1 MEIWSYL
8 LGLPNHLQLKPQQT
22 NFLADHIT
30 FTIASTQAL
39 APCPVCHASA
49 SRIHSHY
56 ERTLADLPWGEY
68 AVSWKLQV
76 RKFFCPNSD
85 CHRCIFTER
94 LPGVVLP
101 WARKTKR
108 LMEYLTALALA
119 LGGAAGARLSHRL
132 GLSTSRHTLLRL
144 VGRTPLPTMATPTVL
159 GVDDWAYRKG
169 RTYGTVLV
177 DLENRQAV
185 ALLSDREAG
194 TLAAWLK
201 THPGVEVISRDR
213 STAYRQGATQGAP
226 AAIQVADRFHLL
238 HNLAEVLQRVFDA
251 HLPVFKRV
259 EARADQG
266 SPMVLESIP
275 PPAPEPDDMQRA
287 QQTRAKRLQAYQQ
300 VQHLRAQGWKQTTIA
315 QHLGLGERTIRR
327 YLSSPSFPERRER
340 KDRGHSGLDPH
351 KAYVLKRWNDGC
363 RQGKV
368 LLQEMRERGFRSSYG
383 SLARYLRCL
392 KEAQGSN
399 PGTIQAQRFR
409 LTARSATWLVL
420 RRPEKR
426 IREEDEQLAWLRSQD
441 PALEEA
447 VGLAEDFARLVRG
460 GHPEELDDWLRRAVG
475 SSLTAFVRFVGGLRE
490 DYEAVKAGVTLP
502 WSNGQVE
509 GQVNR
514 LKTLK
519 RQMYGRAGIA
529 LLSKRF
535 LLAV

>member
-8 LGLPNHLQLKPQQT
+8 LGLPPHLQLKPQQT
-22 NFLADHIT
+22 NFLADRIT

-39 APCPVCHASA
+39 APCPICHASA
-49 SRIHSHY
+49 FRIHSHY

-68 AVSWKLQV
+68 VVSWKLQV
-76 RKFFCPNSD
+76 RKFFCPNCD
-85 CHRCIFTER
+85 CYRCIFTER

-119 LGGAAGARLSHRL
+119 LGGAAGARLSLRL
-132 GLSTSRHTLLRL
+132 GLSTSRPTLLRL
-144 VGRTPLPTMATPTVL
+144 VGRTPLPPMATPRVL

-177 DLENRQAV
+177 DLENRRAV
-185 ALLSDREAG
+185 ALLPDREAG

-226 AAIQVADRFHLL
+226 TAIQVADRFHLL
-238 HNLAEVLQRVFDA
+238 HNLAEVLQRVFDV
-251 HLPVFKRV
+251 HLQVFKRV

-266 SPMVLESIP
+266 SPMALESIP
-275 PPAPEPDDMQRA
+275 PPAPEPDDVQRA
-287 QQTRAKRLQAYQQ
+287 QQIRARRLQAYQQ

-340 KDRGHSGLDPH
+340 QDRGHSRLDPH

-368 LLQEMRERGFRSSYG
+368 LLQELRERGFRSSYG

-426 IREEDEQLAWLRSQD
+426 IREEEEQLAWLRSQD

-447 VGLAEDFARLVRG
+447 VSLAEDFAQLVRG

-475 SSLTAFVRFVGGLRE
+475 SSLTAFVRFVKGLRE